1 MKKCPICQTQINENR
16 PTLFIIEPRKI
27 VTTNILTSPSVSVK
41 EECGGPG
48 GALPFDDFKEE
59 DLKGDLGDFGNG
71 DYYLH
76 HGDGL
81 PIAQKLFLGAI

>member
-1 MKKCPICQTQINENR
+1 M
-16 PTLFIIEPRKI
+16 
-27 VTTNILTSPSVSVK
+27 K

-81 PIAQKLFLGAI
+81 PIAQELFLGAI

>member
-1 MKKCPICQTQINENR
+1 M
-16 PTLFIIEPRKI
+16 
-27 VTTNILTSPSVSVK
+27 TTNILTSPSVSVK